1 MYFNSNTSQQGRR
14 GEIMK
19 KTIVLCSVLILFSA
33 CATVSPEQQPA
44 PAPVTTTTGTANA
57 PAPTTTGTE
66 NVPAPAPSLTIV
78 RMVISAGVKDRTPLD
93 MGTTFP
99 ASQEKVSCFIEFKD
113 VKKETTINV
122 VWMYGQK
129 EMDKIP
135 LTIKPSPRYRT
146 WATKTIYGMKGK
158 WKVDVLDEK
167 GDLIKSI
174 EFTVQ

>member
-1 MYFNSNTSQQGRR
+1 
-14 GEIMK
+14 MK

-33 CATVSPEQQPA
+33 CATTPPEPRPA

-57 PAPTTTGTE
+57 PAPVTTTTGTE
-66 NVPAPAPSLTIV
+66 NAPAPAPSLTIV

-113 VKKETTINV
+113 VKKETTINI
-122 VWMYGQK
+122 VWTYGQK

-135 LTIKPSPRYRT
+135 LTIKRSPRYRT
-146 WATKTIYGMKGK
+146 WATKTIYGLKGK
-158 WKVDVLDEK
+158 WKVDVLDDK
-167 GDLIKSI
+167 GNLIKSV